1 MVSTTLTPGQLKART
16 KVDAYDPERG
26 NDPENGY
33 QRRASTSRIA
43 QAAAFYGEGIEKRQG
58 QVFDDRRGLMPNPII
73 ANVRPG
79 EEIVVNGSGAEFPPG
94 ISFIYYDDADR
105 ERVLYAIL
113 TGGNTTANAIIEL
126 TDEVTAWIVDGQHRA
141 GAVFLLNDRKR
152 LSDDFPVPLKLML
165 AFVRP
170 EEMRHFFYINSQ
182 AKNVPTDLTA
192 ELLQKMAASD
202 PDEAKYLSE
211 RKGKA
216 SLLVG
221 AAIHKALVKKQSPWI
236 ERIRRPNEPASK
248 DTSIALSQFISSLAP
263 LQSAQMARELDPDEW
278 ALVLDSFWDAVAHLL
293 PQPFDATEQPGNWV
307 LLKATGANVMHRVL
321 ADCLPTVIQR
331 GGRLSD
337 PQQYEQLLV
346 DLPTLSGSWHR
357 LGNRE

>member
-1 MVSTTLTPGQLKART
+1 
-16 KVDAYDPERG
+16 
-26 NDPENGY
+26 
-33 QRRASTSRIA
+33 
-43 QAAAFYGEGIEKRQG
+43 
-58 QVFDDRRGLMPNPII
+58 
-73 ANVRPG
+73 
-79 EEIVVNGSGAEFPPG
+79 
-94 ISFIYYDDADR
+94 
-105 ERVLYAIL
+105 
-113 TGGNTTANAIIEL
+113 
-126 TDEVTAWIVDGQHRA
+126 
-141 GAVFLLNDRKR
+141 
-152 LSDDFPVPLKLML
+152 
-165 AFVRP
+165 
-170 EEMRHFFYINSQ
+170 
-182 AKNVPTDLTA
+182 LTA

-346 DLPTLSGSWHR
+346 DLPTLSGPGIDSETGNERQIDGAEFWRSASIASQYTGRYGTDR
-357 LGNRE
+357 LVGMIRNLIARTDPSIIMV